1 MDRFRYLDEDD
12 IVNFDVGI
20 GNDGRQQ
27 AINVTPILTMRMI
40 KDSLK
45 EDNLHIVTMEDAYG
59 VTMYQVSDQN
69 NVLQRRY
76 RHKYRLNM
84 QKTIYQIR
92 RREDNM
98 DSTKM
103 RELTISDIKELVEGK
118 KVKAHLVSAMLIEP
132 MDAVVT
138 ALPAS
143 KEIESIRGNESEI
156 EIEFPNTMGFL
167 YISIGDDAETEE
179 DPVIDQGELC
189 QYIKDRLERVSKLT
203 VEDIDLILNLEME
216 FLHKRGIVD

>member
-1 MDRFRYLDEDD
+1 
-12 IVNFDVGI
+12 
-20 GNDGRQQ
+20 
-27 AINVTPILTMRMI
+27 
-40 KDSLK
+40 
-45 EDNLHIVTMEDAYG
+45 
-59 VTMYQVSDQN
+59 
-69 NVLQRRY
+69 
-76 RHKYRLNM
+76 
-84 QKTIYQIR
+84 
-92 RREDNM
+92 
-98 DSTKM
+98 M

-118 KVKAHLVSAMLIEP
+118 KVKANLVSAMLIQP
-132 MDAVVT
+132 MDAIVIAMPDSGEDGMIIVSF
-138 ALPAS
+138 ADGMSMKLDAS

-216 FLHKRGIVD
+216 FLNKRGIAS

>member
-1 MDRFRYLDEDD
+1 
-12 IVNFDVGI
+12 
-20 GNDGRQQ
+20 
-27 AINVTPILTMRMI
+27 
-40 KDSLK
+40 
-45 EDNLHIVTMEDAYG
+45 
-59 VTMYQVSDQN
+59 
-69 NVLQRRY
+69 
-76 RHKYRLNM
+76 
-84 QKTIYQIR
+84 
-92 RREDNM
+92 
-98 DSTKM
+98 M

-118 KVKAHLVSAMLIEP
+118 KVKANLVSAMLIQP
-132 MDAVVT
+132 MDAIVIAMPDSGEDGMIIVSF
-138 ALPAS
+138 ADGMSMKLDAS